1 MFVNCQLCGWV
12 IRIEPSRMTT
22 VLVRCESLLIGSI
35 CLGSH
40 GFAHPVKVDVRLV
53 SFPCPAFE
61 MTWPQKYDPLHNVAL
76 STASSSTASRWRR
89 WWAFWFCYSLCVSIH
104 RNCGEIIPRLLTSVV
119 ATFFPVQS
127 ARQFPLRHAATIASR
142 QRRA

>member
-61 MTWPQKYDPLHNVAL
+61 MTWPQNYSPLHNVAL
-76 STASSSTASRWRR
+76 STASRR
-89 WWAFWFCYSLCVSIH
+89 RRGWAFWFRYRPGCL
-104 RNCGEIIPRLLTSVV
+104 RQLPQRLLQLGQPVDFRYGMLQRLHRSCDVLEEMFVTLDQAEKSVS
-119 ATFFPVQS
+119 T
-127 ARQFPLRHAATIASR
+127 
-142 QRRA
+142 

>member
-1 MFVNCQLCGWV
+1 
-12 IRIEPSRMTT
+12 MTT

-61 MTWPQKYDPLHNVAL
+61 MTWAQNYDPLHNVAL
-76 STASSSTASRWRR
+76 STATVVHSVAL
-89 WWAFWFCYSLCVSIH
+89 AALVGILVSLQAYVFQFT
-104 RNCGEIIPRLLTSVV
+104 EIVV
-119 ATFFPVQS
+119 K
-127 ARQFPLRHAATIASR
+127 
-142 QRRA
+142 